1 MQQQKL
7 YSVVAP
13 KKKERVS
20 ILVESASKQEASVD
34 K

>member
-13 KKKERVS
+13 KKRRVS
-20 ILVESASKQEASVD
+20 ILVEFASKQEASVD